1 MVAVT
6 YGDARI
12 AAGEST
18 APRQSFFA
26 RLLKAMI
33 EARTQQARREIRMH
47 TQLLPKSQTEELPF
61 GGW

>member
-1 MVAVT
+1 MVAAT
-6 YGDARI
+6 FDDARV

-18 APRQSFFA
+18 APGQSFFA
-26 RLLKAMI
+26 RVLKAMI

-47 TQLLPKSQTEELPF
+47 TQLLRESQTEELPF

>member
-6 YGDARI
+6 FGDARI

-18 APRQSFFA
+18 APGQSLFA
-26 RLLKAMI
+26 RVFKAMI
-33 EARTQQARREIRMH
+33 EARAQQARRELRTH
-47 TQLLPKSQTEELPF
+47 TQLKSQTEELPF